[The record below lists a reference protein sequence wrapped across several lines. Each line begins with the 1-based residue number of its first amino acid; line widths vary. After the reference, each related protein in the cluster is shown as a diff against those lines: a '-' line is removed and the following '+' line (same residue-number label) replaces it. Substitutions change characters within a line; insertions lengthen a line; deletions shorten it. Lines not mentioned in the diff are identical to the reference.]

1 MIMGNVRLQQE
12 YFRIYK
18 NNTESTTHR
27 NAYWVKLAKNVE
39 ANKMMYALS
48 TIVQQHASI
57 RHFFDVTTDE
67 NLTMILNEFLPFIE
81 IKQVHLHSQH
91 YAQYV

>member
-1 MIMGNVRLQQE
+1 MGNLRFQQE

-39 ANKMMYALS
+39 ATKMMYALS

-57 RHFFDVTTDE
+57 RHF
-67 NLTMILNEFLPFIE
+67 
-81 IKQVHLHSQH
+81 
-91 YAQYV
+91 